1 MNRIVID
8 PRHVSGVIEPTLF
21 GGFAEHLGR
30 CIYGG
35 IYDPDS
41 PLSGKDGYRL
51 DVLKALQRLG
61 MTVIRY
67 PGGNFVSGYRWRDGI
82 GPVVERPTRTDLAWH
97 DIETNRFGTNEFVQ
111 YCRRLNAEPY
121 LVVNCGDGDMREA
134 RDWVEYC
141 NGTGDSSL
149 VRQRHEHGFPDP
161 HRIKYWGIGNEV
173 DGHWQIGY
181 KTPSEY
187 ARTFTEFGKVMKWVD
202 PDIKLIASVVSHWEG
217 TWVERTQLL
226 LEQAADLADYLS
238 LHWYVGNPTNNFSA
252 YMATSELLE
261 ERLTSFEGLVRALK
275 LERGITK
282 PIGIA
287 VDEWNVWYRTH
298 PNFGADTQK
307 TRLEEIYNLEDALVV
322 AMQLNAFIR
331 HARSVKM
338 ANIAQIVNVIAPIFT
353 STSQL
358 VLQTIFYPFEI
369 YRKTCGSLNLD
380 IWWECDTFSGGTLTG
395 VRNLDVSATLDE
407 ANKQLTVYV
416 VNRSRSQELETQIQ
430 LTDGE
435 FNGRASA
442 YTVNGKN
449 IKSENTFKTP
459 DAVTTKKSSFKVAGC
474 TVTYTFAP
482 HSVTALVYKIT

>member
-8 PRHVSGVIEPTLF
+8 PGRVSGVIQPNIF

-67 PGGNFVSGYRWRDGI
+67 PGGNFVSGYRWRDGV
-82 GPVVERPTRTDLAWH
+82 GPVAERPTRTDLAWH
-97 DIETNRFGTNEFVQ
+97 DMETNRFGTNEFVQ
-111 YCRRLNAEPY
+111 YCRRIKAEPY

-149 VRQRHEHGFPDP
+149 VRMRREHGFPHP

-202 PDIKLIASVVSHWEG
+202 PEIKLIASVVSHWEG

-238 LHWYVGNPTNNFSA
+238 LHWYVGNPNNDFDA

-261 ERLTSFEGLVRALK
+261 ERLTSFEGLVRAVK
-275 LERGITK
+275 LERGITR
-282 PIGIA
+282 PIDIA

-298 PNFGADTQK
+298 PNYGADTQK
-307 TRLEEIYNLEDALVV
+307 TRLEERYNLEDALVV
-322 AMQLNAFIR
+322 AVQLNAFIR

-338 ANIAQIVNVIAPIFT
+338 ANLAQIVNVIAPVFT
-353 STSQL
+353 STNQL
-358 VLQTIFYPFEI
+358 VLQSIFYPFEI

-380 IWWECDTFSGGTLTG
+380 IWWECDTFSGGAYTG
-395 VRNLDVSATLDE
+395 VRNLDVSAALDE
-407 ANKQLTVYV
+407 AGKQLTLFV
-416 VNRSRSQELETQIQ
+416 VNRSQFREMETQIQ
-430 LTDGE
+430 LTHGV
-435 FNGRASA
+435 FHGRAAA

-449 IKSENTFKTP
+449 IKSENTFNNP
-459 DAVTTKKSSFKVAGC
+459 DEVSAKHSALKVDGSNMS
-474 TVTYTFAP
+474 YTFEP
-482 HSVTALVYKIT
+482 HSITVLVFKIT